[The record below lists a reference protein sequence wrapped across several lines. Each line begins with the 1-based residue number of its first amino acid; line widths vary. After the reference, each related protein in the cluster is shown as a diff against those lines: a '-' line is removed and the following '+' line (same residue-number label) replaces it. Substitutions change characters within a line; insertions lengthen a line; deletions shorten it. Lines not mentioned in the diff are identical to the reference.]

1 MGLHLSLF
9 LPISH
14 SLYFSFSPSSLLFCR
29 CSSVLVGEKKTAIDR
44 SHGYRRDCLR
54 HRDPTQQFLPLF
66 VSFSSSTFFSFLF
79 IFSLFLSSLRFVR
92 SCQEWTP
99 ARRNVLFPSMKGE
112 KHTDTERIER
122 GGGERME
129 FLGRFAP
136 QTFVYLSIVHH
147 RPYLALDRSI
157 VLTRRLYCRETAAP
171 GSFSSP
177 TTFMN
182 RYRISSIHHIYIHTC
197 IHIAKY
203 SKNENDLRE

>member
-1 MGLHLSLF
+1 MGLPLSLF

-29 CSSVLVGEKKTAIDR
+29 CSSVLIGEKKTAIDR

-157 VLTRRLYCRETAAP
+157 VFTRRLTV
-171 GSFSSP
+171 
-177 TTFMN
+177 
-182 RYRISSIHHIYIHTC
+182 
-197 IHIAKY
+197 AKLLPL
-203 SKNENDLRE
+203 DLFLLQRLS